1 MINCVHE
8 KGYKGRPLTE
18 EQKLSNTEKSRTR
31 AKVEHIFGFMEMSM
45 NRMYLQCIV
54 FKRIIVS
61 I

>member
-1 MINCVHE
+1 MINCVHK

-45 NRMYLQCIV
+45 NLLKLLAIN
-54 FKRIIVS
+54 
-61 I
+61 